1 MNENT
6 LITQLETYIKETIA
20 SKKPTTLEDALQKT
34 LDITTPTE
42 PGDLRSTRKWQQEP
56 EDESGEWL

>member
-1 MNENT
+1 MSKQ
-6 LITQLETYIKETIA
+6 LQDQLEDFIKESMV
-20 SKKPTTLEDALQKT
+20 SKKSITLEEVFQKT

>member
-1 MNENT
+1 MSKD
-6 LITQLETYIKETIA
+6 LRDQLEEYIKEAIA
-20 SKKPTTLEDALQKT
+20 PTKPQTLEDALQKT

-42 PGDLRSTRKWQQEP
+42 PGDLRSTRKWQQGSP

>member
-1 MNENT
+1 MSKQ
-6 LITQLETYIKETIA
+6 LQDQLEDFIKETMV
-20 SKKPTTLEDALQKT
+20 SKKPTSLEEALQKT

-42 PGDLRSTRKWQQEP
+42 PGDLRSTRKWQQDT

>member
-6 LITQLETYIKETIA
+6 LTAKLETYIKEAIA
-20 SKKPTTLEDALQKT
+20 SKKSTTLEDVFQQT

-42 PGDLRSTRKWQQEP
+42 PGDLRSTRKWQQDTG
-56 EDESGEWL
+56 DESGEWV

>member
-1 MNENT
+1 MDKQ
-6 LITQLETYIKETIA
+6 LQDQLEDFIKESMV
-20 SKKPTTLEDALQKT
+20 SKKTTTLEEALQKT

>member
-1 MNENT
+1 MSKQ
-6 LITQLETYIKETIA
+6 LQDQLEDFIKETMV
-20 SKKPTTLEDALQKT
+20 SKKTATLEDALQKT

-42 PGDLRSTRKWQQEP
+42 PGDLRSTRKWQQDT

>member
-1 MNENT
+1 MSKQ
-6 LITQLETYIKETIA
+6 LQDQLEDFIKETLV
-20 SKKPTTLEDALQKT
+20 SKKTTTLEDVLQKT

-42 PGDLRSTRKWQQEP
+42 PGDLRSTRKWQQDT

>member
-1 MNENT
+1 MSKQ
-6 LITQLETYIKETIA
+6 LQDQLEDFIKETLVP
-20 SKKPTTLEDALQKT
+20 KKTTTLEDVFQKT

-42 PGDLRSTRKWQQEP
+42 PGDLRSTRKWKQEP

>member
-1 MNENT
+1 MSKQ
-6 LITQLETYIKETIA
+6 LQDQLEDFIKETMV

-34 LDITTPTE
+34 LDITTPTT
-42 PGDLRSTRKWQQEP
+42 PGDLRSTRKWQQDT

>member
-1 MNENT
+1 MSKQ
-6 LITQLETYIKETIA
+6 LQDQLEDFIKETLV
-20 SKKPTTLEDALQKT
+20 SKKTTTLEDVLQKT

-42 PGDLRSTRKWQQEP
+42 PGDLRSTRKWQQDP

>member
-6 LITQLETYIKETIA
+6 LITQLETYIKEVIA
-20 SKKPTTLEDALQKT
+20 SKKSTTLEDTLQKT

-42 PGDLRSTRKWQQEP
+42 PGDLRSTRKWQQDT